1 MRTLIEFVA
10 RSLVDDP
17 SAVQV
22 QEVQTDPT
30 IVYRLRVAPEDVG
43 KVIGKHG
50 RTAHSLRL
58 LLQAAAARSGRRA
71 VLEIQE

>member
-1 MRTLIEFVA
+1 MRRLVEFVA

-22 QEVQTDPT
+22 QELRSDPAV
-30 IVYRLRVAPEDVG
+30 VYQLRVAPQDVG

-58 LLQAAAARSGRRA
+58 LMQAAGSRTGRRA